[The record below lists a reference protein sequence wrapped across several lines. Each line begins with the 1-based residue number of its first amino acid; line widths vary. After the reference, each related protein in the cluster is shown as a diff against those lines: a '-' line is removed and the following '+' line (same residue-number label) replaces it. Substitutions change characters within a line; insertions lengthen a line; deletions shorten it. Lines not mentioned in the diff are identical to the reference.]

1 MYDALQIAATGM
13 QAQQAS
19 VDAIAHNMA
28 NVATPGYKRTRIAF
42 ADLVTGSAA
51 PLSTGTTGT
60 AGGDGT
66 TARAPAATQGAGVG
80 IAAVARLFDPGEL
93 RQTDA
98 ALDIAIAG
106 DGFLEVT
113 LPDGGRAW
121 TRGGTLRVD
130 DDGQLVTQRGLP
142 LKPGIV
148 VPADTQK
155 LVIGADGKVGAS
167 SAARPTPVELGQL
180 QLVRFMN
187 PGALAPAGDGL
198 YRASETAGEPIGGRP
213 GEDALGT
220 LRQGF
225 LEGSNV
231 KLVDEMVGLMVAQ
244 RAYEASVKV
253 VQAADEMLGLVNTL
267 RK

>member
-42 ADLVTGSAA
+42 ADLVTGSPGAGSAA
-51 PLSTGTTGT
+51 SP
-60 AGGDGT
+60 DGALAT
-66 TARAPAATQGAGVG
+66 RGAAVVAQGAGVG
-80 IAAVARLFDPGEL
+80 IAAVARLFDAGEL

-98 ALDIAIAG
+98 ALDIAISG

-113 LPDGGRAW
+113 MPDGSRAW

-155 LVIGADGKVGAS
+155 LVIGPDGKVTAA
-167 SAARPTPVELGQL
+167 SAARPTPIELGQL

-187 PGALAPAGDGL
+187 PGALTPAGDGL
-198 YRASETAGEPIGGRP
+198 YRAGDTAGEPIGGRA
-213 GEDALGT
+213 GEDAMGT
-220 LRQGF
+220 VRQGF

-231 KLVDEMVGLMVAQ
+231 KLVDEMVSLMVAQ

>member
-28 NVATPGYKRTRIAF
+28 NVATPGYKRTRVAF
-42 ADLVTGSAA
+42 ADLVTASAPGPA
-51 PLSTGTTGT
+51 GTEPSAST
-60 AGGDGT
+60 
-66 TARAPAATQGAGVG
+66 RAVSQGAGVG
-80 IAAVARLFDPGEL
+80 IASIARLFDAGEL

-98 ALDIAIAG
+98 ALDLAIAG

-113 LPDGGRAW
+113 QPDGSRAY
-121 TRGGTLRVD
+121 TRGGTLRID
-130 DDGQLVTQRGLP
+130 DDGQLVTQRGQP
-142 LKPGIV
+142 LKPGIT
-148 VPADTQK
+148 VPTDTQR
-155 LVIGADGKVGAS
+155 LTVGSDGRVLAQ
-167 SAARPTPVELGQL
+167 TPGRATPLELGQL
-180 QLVRFMN
+180 QLVRFLN

-198 YRASETAGEPIGGRP
+198 YRASETSGEPIGGRP
-213 GEDALGT
+213 GEDAMGT

-225 LEGSNV
+225 LESSNV
-231 KLVDEMVGLMVAQ
+231 KLVDEMVSLMVAQ

-253 VQAADEMLGLVNTL
+253 VQASDEMLGLVNTL

>member
-42 ADLVTGSAA
+42 ADLVTSSAA
-51 PLSTGTTGT
+51 PAGAGEVATGLAPRAT
-60 AGGDGT
+60 A
-66 TARAPAATQGAGVG
+66 QGAGVG
-80 IAAVARLFDPGEL
+80 IASVARLFDPGEL

-113 LPDGGRAW
+113 QPDGSRAY
-121 TRGGTLRVD
+121 TRGGTLRID
-130 DDGQLVTQRGLP
+130 DDGQLVTQRGQP
-142 LKPGIV
+142 LKPGIT

-155 LVIGADGKVGAS
+155 LTVAADGRVFAQTP
-167 SAARPTPVELGQL
+167 ARTTPLELGQL
-180 QLVRFMN
+180 QLVRFLN

-198 YRASETAGEPIGGRP
+198 YRASETSGEPIGGRP
-213 GEDALGT
+213 GEDAMGS
-220 LRQGF
+220 LRQGY
-225 LEGSNV
+225 LEASNV
-231 KLVDEMVGLMVAQ
+231 KLVDEMVSLMVAQ

-253 VQAADEMLGLVNTL
+253 VQASDEMLGLVNTL